1 MIKQNIM
8 LAALAGLSVTT
19 QAASISVNFS
29 VSATVD
35 NQRVDAGETALV
47 GLSGT
52 EAVDG
57 ANWNNV
63 STRLTGNG
71 GDPDT
76 FRTSTQGGASIS
88 LIDSSGASAGV
99 NMTSSG
105 TFYTNY
111 ANASSPSQGATG
123 DGGLLQGF
131 LNLND
136 SETISLSGLSTW
148 APNGY
153 QAYAFFD
160 IGGASRTYGISMND
174 GGALEIYWVAD
185 TSTDSDTNNDGVI
198 DWLET
203 SATSSGTAV
212 TDANYASF
220 GTFTGDTLTISGTN
234 NGGRAVL
241 SGFQIIA
248 VPEPSSV
255 SLLGLG
261 GLTLILRRRK

>member
-1 MIKQNIM
+1 MIKQSTSI
-8 LAALAGLSVTT
+8 ALLVGLSATT

-57 ANWNNV
+57 SNWNNI
-63 STRLTGNG
+63 STRLA
-71 GDPDT
+71 GDPGDPGT
-76 FRTSTQGGASIS
+76 FRTSTQGGASIA
-88 LIDSSGASAGV
+88 LIDSSGASSGV

-111 ANASSPSQGATG
+111 ANASSPNQGATG
-123 DGGLLQGF
+123 DGGLLQGY

-136 SETISLSGLSTW
+136 TETISLTGLSTW

-153 QAYAFFD
+153 KAFAVFD
-160 IGGASRTYGISMND
+160 IGGLTRTYGISMND
-174 GGALEIYWVAD
+174 GGALELYWTAD
-185 TSTDSDTNNDGVI
+185 NSTDSDTNNDGII
-198 DWLET
+198 DWLGTT
-203 SATSSGTAV
+203 STTSGSAV
-212 TDANYASF
+212 TNANYASF

-241 SGFQIIA
+241 SGFQIVA
-248 VPEPSSV
+248 VPEPSSAA
-255 SLLGLG
+255 LLGLG
-261 GLTLILRRRK
+261 GLALILHRRK